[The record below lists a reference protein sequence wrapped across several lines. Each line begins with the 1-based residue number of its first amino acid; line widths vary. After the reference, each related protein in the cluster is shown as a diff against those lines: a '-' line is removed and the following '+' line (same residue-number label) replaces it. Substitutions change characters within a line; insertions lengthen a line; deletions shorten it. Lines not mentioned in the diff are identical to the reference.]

1 MMGTVGSFS
10 LIRSKNLSR
19 RVWTLRLFSCTDV
32 TGQTGYVPYVKIIR
46 ILNVFFM
53 VQSLCAFRNLS
64 LYILHF
70 AGLYILPLV
79 VRLLLA
85 M

>member
-19 RVWTLRLFSCTDV
+19 RVWTLRLFSCTDGSYV

-53 VQSLCAFRNLS
+53 VQIISLCAFRNLS
-64 LYILHF
+64 LF
-70 AGLYILPLV
+70 
-79 VRLLLA
+79 
-85 M
+85 